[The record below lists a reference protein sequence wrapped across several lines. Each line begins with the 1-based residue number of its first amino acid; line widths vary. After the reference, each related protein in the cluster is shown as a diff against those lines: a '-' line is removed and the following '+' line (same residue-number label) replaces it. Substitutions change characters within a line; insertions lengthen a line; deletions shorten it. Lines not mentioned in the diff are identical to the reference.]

1 MKKWS
6 LVHYLEILTQVEIPH
21 NYDIFAIKRK

>member
-6 LVHYLEILTQVEIPH
+6 PDPYLEILTQVEIRH
-21 NYDIFAIKRK
+21 NYEYSTIKG